1 MTMALFYEN
10 HGVTGIIDK
19 VTAKMLHTSED
30 KKISDI
36 EDNIDFKILQIL
48 EKLET
53 VPIRSRSLY
62 KTINDELQKEWKLET
77 LGDAKV
83 KQSLERLGFRNKRTD
98 QAVVWIITKEQ
109 IQEAKERIGLVKP
122 TQATLS
128 QNDSSN
134 TSVGNVGN
142 VV

>member
-1 MTMALFYEN
+1 
-10 HGVTGIIDK
+10 
-19 VTAKMLHTSED
+19 MLHTSED

-53 VPIRSRSLY
+53 VPIQSRPLY

-83 KQSLERLGFRNKRTD
+83 KQSLERLGLRNKRTD
-98 QAVVWIITKEQ
+98 QAVVWSITKEQ
-109 IQEAKERIGLVKP
+109 IHEAKERIGLVEP

-128 QNDSSN
+128 ESDSSN

-142 VV
+142 VGSVAQ